1 MNKKILKS
9 VLALT
14 LTASMLSPLNVLADK
29 EHRIAGQSRFDTAI
43 ELAKLTKSDTA
54 VVMNYQKFP
63 DAITAT
69 KVANANS
76 PIYFTAKGRIDSK
89 TLYTILNNHKK
100 VVIVGGKNA
109 VSKTVEN
116 QLLGLNV
123 ERVEGNDRYETNAK
137 GLTNTEKL
145 IIVSGEQFADALVT
159 SSISKKLCSDV
170 ALTQK
175 DNVPN
180 GLKNY
185 LKNNKN
191 LKEIF
196 IVGGKA
202 SVSPKVEKELKAYTK
217 ANINRIS
224 GYDRYETSER
234 LANIIKNSKYTI
246 VNGEQFADNLLAS
259 PFSQRKNRSIIL
271 TKRAKHSKY
280 VMNIFENKDY
290 VVVGGKTQVEIPTF
304 AKPSETT
311 KPEENK
317 PSDEDTTKPS
327 EQKPEKKPVDPK
339 PEDKPAD
346 KPEDKKPEEKP
357 TEPEKP
363 SEKPEEKP
371 VEDKLLDVDSPE
383 LSAKEKELIKLVN
396 DYREQ
401 HGKKRLKVSKSLMKV
416 ARTHINDLNM
426 NFDIHNRPVDARG
439 IEGNLHS
446 WSDKGNWT
454 PVVYT
459 KDGEYSKLMWNKPK
473 EIAGYNQTG
482 FEVAVGG
489 VSTLTPQYAL
499 ERWKQSPGHNDVI
512 LSQNGWDDPTPE
524 QAKHGLTGLSNM
536 GVAIN
541 GKYACI
547 WFTDNNNGVVDPMG
561 YFEFN

>member
-76 PIYFTAKGRIDSK
+76 PIYFTAKDRMDSK

-123 ERVEGNDRYETNAK
+123 ERVEGNDRYDTNTK

-180 GLKNY
+180 DLKNY

-217 ANINRIS
+217 ADVTRVS

-234 LANIIKNSKYTI
+234 LADIVRNPKYTI

-259 PFSQRKNRSIIL
+259 PFSQRENRSIIL
-271 TKRAKHSKY
+271 TKRTKHSNY
-280 VMNIFENKDY
+280 VMNVFKNKDY

-327 EQKPEKKPVDPK
+327 EQKPEEKPVDP
-339 PEDKPAD
+339 

-426 NFDIHNRPVDARG
+426 NFDIENPPVDARG
-439 IEGNLHS
+439 IKGNMHS

-459 KDGEYSKLMWNKPK
+459 RDHKYDKLTNIKPK
-473 EIAGYNQTG
+473 EIAGYDQPG
-482 FEVAVGG
+482 FEVAVNGFMI
-489 VSTLTPQYAL
+489 TPQRAL
-499 ERWKQSPGHNDVI
+499 EKWKKSPGHNDTI
-512 LSQNGWDDPTPE
+512 LSQNAWADPPAE
-524 QAKHGLTGLSNM
+524 LIEDGVTGLSNM

-541 GKYACI
+541 GNYACI

>member
-76 PIYFTAKGRIDSK
+76 PIYFTAKDRMDSK

-137 GLTNTEKL
+137 SLTNTEKL

-234 LANIIKNSKYTI
+234 LADIIKNSKYTI

-259 PFSQRKNRSIIL
+259 PFSQRENRSIIL

-280 VMNIFENKDY
+280 VMNVFENKDY
-290 VVVGGKTQVEIPTF
+290 VVVGGKTQIEIPTF

-317 PSDEDTTKPS
+317 PSDGDTTKPS
-327 EQKPEKKPVDPK
+327 EQKPEEKPVDPK

-426 NFDIHNRPVDARG
+426 NFDMANPPVDSRG
-439 IEGNLHS
+439 IKGNMHS

-459 KDGEYSKLMWNKPK
+459 KDHEYSNLTRIKPK
-473 EIAGYNQTG
+473 EITGYDQAGY
-482 FEVAVGG
+482 EVAVNGFMI
-489 VSTLTPQYAL
+489 TPQEAL
-499 ERWKQSPGHNDVI
+499 ETWKNSPGHNDTI
-512 LSQNGWDDPTPE
+512 LSQNKWSDPTPE
-524 QAKHGLTGLSNM
+524 QIKHGFSGLSNM

-541 GKYACI
+541 GNYACI
-547 WFTDNNNGVVDPMG
+547 WFTRDTSGRMDPMG

>member
-76 PIYFTAKGRIDSK
+76 PIYFTAKDRMDSK

-234 LANIIKNSKYTI
+234 LADIIKNSKYTI

-259 PFSQRKNRSIIL
+259 PFSQRENRSIIL

-280 VMNIFENKDY
+280 VMNVFENKNY
-290 VVVGGKTQVEIPTF
+290 VVVGGKTQVEIPEFT
-304 AKPSETT
+304 KPSETT

-317 PSDEDTTKPS
+317 PSE
-327 EQKPEKKPVDPK
+327 KPVDP
-339 PEDKPAD
+339 

-371 VEDKLLDVDSPE
+371 SEDKLLDVDSPE

-426 NFDIHNRPVDARG
+426 NFDIENPPVDSRG
-439 IEGNLHS
+439 IKGNMHS

-459 KDGEYSKLMWNKPK
+459 DDHQYSKLMRIKPE
-473 EIAGYNQTG
+473 EITGYNQAG
-482 FEVAVGG
+482 FEVAVNGFMI
-489 VSTLTPQYAL
+489 TPQRAL
-499 ERWKQSPGHNDVI
+499 KSWQNSPGHNDVI
-512 LSQNGWDDPTPE
+512 LSQNKWADPTPE
-524 QAKHGLTGLSNM
+524 QIEDGLSGLSNM

-541 GKYACI
+541 GNYACI
-547 WFTDNNNGVVDPMG
+547 WFTSDLNGKMDPMG

>member
-43 ELAKLTKSDTA
+43 ELAKLTKNDTA

-76 PIYFTAKGRIDSK
+76 PIYFTAKDRMDSK

-234 LANIIKNSKYTI
+234 LADIIKNSKYTI

-259 PFSQRKNRSIIL
+259 PFSQRENRSIIL

-280 VMNIFENKDY
+280 VMNVFENKDY
-290 VVVGGKTQVEIPTF
+290 VVVGGRTQVEIPTF
-304 AKPSETT
+304 A

-327 EQKPEKKPVDPK
+327 EQKPEEKPVDPK

-371 VEDKLLDVDSPE
+371 EEDKLLDVDSPE

-426 NFDIHNRPVDARG
+426 NFDMENPPVDTRG
-439 IEGNLHS
+439 IKGNMHS

-459 KDGEYSKLMWNKPK
+459 DDHEYSKLMHIKPK
-473 EIAGYNQTG
+473 EITGYNQSG
-482 FEVAVGG
+482 YEVAVNGFMI
-489 VSTLTPQYAL
+489 TPQRAL
-499 ERWKQSPGHNDVI
+499 KSWQNSPGHNDVI
-512 LSQNGWDDPTPE
+512 LSQNKWTDPTPE
-524 QAKHGLTGLSNM
+524 QIKHGFSGLSNM

-541 GKYACI
+541 GDYACI
-547 WFTDNNNGVVDPMG
+547 WFSRDVSGRMDPMG
-561 YFEFN
+561 YYEFN

>member
-76 PIYFTAKGRIDSK
+76 PIYFTAKDRMDSK

-145 IIVSGEQFADALVT
+145 IIVSGEQFTDALVT

-234 LANIIKNSKYTI
+234 LADIIKNSKYTI

-259 PFSQRKNRSIIL
+259 PFSQRENRSIIL

-280 VMNIFENKDY
+280 VMNVFENKDY
-290 VVVGGKTQVEIPTF
+290 VVIGGKTQVEIPTF

-317 PSDEDTTKPS
+317 PSDENTTKPS
-327 EQKPEKKPVDPK
+327 EQKPEEKPVDP
-339 PEDKPAD
+339 

-371 VEDKLLDVDSPE
+371 SEDKLLDVDSPE

-426 NFDIHNRPVDARG
+426 NFDMDNPPVDSRG
-439 IEGNLHS
+439 IKGNMHS

-459 KDGEYSKLMWNKPK
+459 EDHKYSHLMHNKPK
-473 EIAGYNQTG
+473 EITGYNQTG
-482 FEVAVGG
+482 VEVAVNGFMI
-489 VSTLTPQYAL
+489 TPQRAL
-499 ERWKQSPGHNDVI
+499 KSWKNSPGHNDVI
-512 LSQNGWDDPTPE
+512 LSQNGWKDPSPE
-524 QAKHGLTGLSNM
+524 LIESGFTGLANM

-541 GKYACI
+541 GDYACV
-547 WFTDNNNGVVDPMG
+547 WFSHDDNGILDPMG

>member
-76 PIYFTAKGRIDSK
+76 PIYFTAKDRMDSK

-234 LANIIKNSKYTI
+234 LADIIKNSKYTI

-259 PFSQRKNRSIIL
+259 PFSQRENRSIIL

-280 VMNIFENKDY
+280 VMNVFENKDY

-304 AKPSETT
+304 T

-317 PSDEDTTKPS
+317 PSDGDTTKPS
-327 EQKPEKKPVDPK
+327 EQKPEEKPVDPK

-371 VEDKLLDVDSPE
+371 SEDKLLDVDSPE

-426 NFDIHNRPVDARG
+426 NFDMENPPIDARG
-439 IEGNLHS
+439 MKGNMHS
-446 WSDKGNWT
+446 WSDKGDWT
-454 PVVYT
+454 PVIYT
-459 KDGEYSKLMWNKPK
+459 DDHEYDKLTKIKPK
-473 EIAGYNQTG
+473 EITGYNQSG
-482 FEVAVGG
+482 YEIAVNGYMI
-489 VSTLTPQYAL
+489 TPQRAL
-499 ERWKQSPGHNDVI
+499 KSWKNSPGHNDTI
-512 LSQNGWDDPTPE
+512 LSQNGWKDPAPE
-524 QAKHGLTGLSNM
+524 LVEDGLTGLSNM

-541 GKYACI
+541 GDYACI
-547 WFTDNNNGVVDPMG
+547 WFSRDNNGIVDPMG